1 LSRILNEHQLVI
13 LKELVRHR
21 GSLTS
26 LLRRVSLEHGTPLST
41 LKFNAKRL
49 KDLGLIELN
58 NKRACLTSA
67 GRLIT
72 NILSYDAL
80 KQLDTSSLKSSST
93 TLRKKLVELLEPING
108 FHMASSLSCLDIIL
122 VLLEGWL
129 ALGVLNVKALILS
142 KGHAAPALYV
152 AMCKYRLLHECELKG
167 IGELGSK
174 LQTHAEPGG
183 SIVAVPTGSLG
194 QGLSVA
200 NGIAMA
206 MRMRGEHG
214 FVYTIL
220 GDGELD
226 EGQVWEAAATASS
239 HGLDNVIAIIDRNN
253 HQLTGPTEA
262 VKKKEPLRA
271 KWEAFGWDVVEV
283 DGHDHEVL
291 LRTLISAE
299 LDRNGRPKLVIAR
312 TEGMWS

>member
-1 LSRILNEHQLVI
+1 
-13 LKELVRHR
+13 
-21 GSLTS
+21 
-26 LLRRVSLEHGTPLST
+26 LLRRMSLEHGTSLST

-49 KDLGLIELN
+49 KELGLIELN
-58 NKRACLTSA
+58 NKTACLTSA
-67 GRLIT
+67 GRLIV
-72 NILSYDAL
+72 NILSDDAL
-80 KQLDTSSLKSSST
+80 KQPDVSSLRSCSV
-93 TLRKKLVELLEPING
+93 TLREKLVELLEPING
-108 FHMASSLSCLDIIL
+108 FHLTSSLSCLDIIL
-122 VLLEGWL
+122 ALLEGWL
-129 ALGVLNVKALILS
+129 ALGLLNVKALILS

-152 AMCKYRLLHECELKG
+152 VMCRYGLLCEHELKS

-174 LQTHAEPGG
+174 LQTHAEPGA

-206 MRMRGEHG
+206 MKMRGEHG
-214 FVYTIL
+214 FVYVIL

-226 EGQVWEAAATASS
+226 EGQVWEAASTASS

-262 VKKKEPLRA
+262 VKKKEPLKA
-271 KWEAFGWDVVEV
+271 KWEAFGWDVAEV
-283 DGHDHEVL
+283 DGHDHEAL
-291 LRTLISAE
+291 LRTMIRAE

-312 TEGMWS
+312 TGGMSS